1 MQMKSMRVAAFF
13 LGAALFLSGA
23 SAHAQFDVAGS
34 FFEAYNTSS
43 TGHGTQQKP
52 KNSPGGMVEF
62 RYYRKP
68 LMGFEISY
76 SYNPADQSYTVSP
89 TNCGLRCGNQPV
101 TVTAN
106 NHMIGMN
113 WVPATKKT
121 YGGFRPFG
129 LAGLGFVI
137 SEPNTNDYALNSK
150 VRISFDYGGGVD
162 YALGSRFGVRAQVRG
177 AAYKAPDLSILY
189 SPTGA
194 YMQTIQ
200 PSVGIYFRP

>member
-1 MQMKSMRVAAFF
+1 MRMKWMQAVGILF
-13 LGAALFLSGA
+13 GAAVLSGVPA
-23 SAHAQFDVAGS
+23 YAQFDVAGS
-34 FFEAYNTSS
+34 FFQAYNTST
-43 TGHGTQQKP
+43 TGNGAEQTP
-52 KNSPGGMVEF
+52 KNSPGVLLEF
-62 RYYRKP
+62 RYILKP
-68 LMGFEISY
+68 LKGFELTY
-76 SYNPADQSYTVSP
+76 SYNPADESYTVAPAS
-89 TNCGLRCGNQPV
+89 CGLRCGNQPV
-101 TVTAN
+101 TVTSD

-113 WVPATKKT
+113 WMFTTKKK
-121 YGGFRPFG
+121 YAGFSPFG

-137 SEPNTNDYALNSK
+137 SEPNTNDYALNSV

-194 YMQTIQ
+194 YMQTLQ

>member
-1 MQMKSMRVAAFF
+1 MQMKWMRAAAIFLGVMAAFS
-13 LGAALFLSGA
+13 GAA
-23 SAHAQFDVAGS
+23 AHAQFDVAGS
-34 FFEAYNTSS
+34 FFSPFNTST
-43 TGHGTQQKP
+43 TGHGTLQKP
-52 KNSPGGMVEF
+52 KNSPGFLFEF
-62 RYYRKP
+62 RYTRKP
-68 LMGFEISY
+68 LKSFELSY
-76 SYNPADQSYTVSP
+76 SYNPADEAYTI
-89 TNCGLRCGNQPV
+89 TTTGCGLRCGTAPV
-101 TVTAN
+101 TVTSD

-113 WVPATKKT
+113 WMPTTAKK
-121 YGGFRPFG
+121 YAGFKPFG
-129 LAGLGFVI
+129 IAGLGFVI

-162 YALGSRFGVRAQVRG
+162 YGITSRFGVRAQVRG